1 MQELFWWWHC
11 SDRYIISLSP
21 HFHTPLSAMFTYL
34 QGEVGLYFDV
44 DDAVVEDAHAYGS
57 EHLLRIEM
65 NEKLGENLVTRDL
78 VKVKGDLDRRGHFRG
93 VIPEE
98 FRRGKSYG
106 PFLIS

>member
-1 MQELFWWWHC
+1 M
-11 SDRYIISLSP
+11 
-21 HFHTPLSAMFTYL
+21 
-34 QGEVGLYFDV
+34 

-78 VKVKGDLDRRGHFRG
+78 VKVKGELDRRGHFRG

-98 FRRGKSYG
+98 FRRGKSCG
-106 PFLIS
+106 PFLTP